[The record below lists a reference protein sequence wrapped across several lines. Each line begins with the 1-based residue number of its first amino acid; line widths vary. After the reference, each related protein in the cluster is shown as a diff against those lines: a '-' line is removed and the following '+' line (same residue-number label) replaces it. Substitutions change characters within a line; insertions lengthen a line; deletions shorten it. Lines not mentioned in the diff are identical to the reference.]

1 MVPRLLCLTGVE
13 SPLDCARM
21 KAKLQRRFER
31 IAPIFLIALT
41 TQFFA
46 LIAPGYAGVSPIKIE
61 NAFTRPTL
69 GGASVAVGY
78 VTVTNTGTTDDW
90 LESVTSDISKTSE
103 IHETKMEN
111 GMMEMRELPKGLAVP
126 AGATIAF
133 KPGAYHIMFV
143 GIKHAVKPGDTIHV
157 TLTFEKA
164 GKIAVDFPAA
174 DNPGAMAPS
183 GGMSGMKMQ

>member
-1 MVPRLLCLTGVE
+1 MR
-13 SPLDCARM
+13 AN
-21 KAKLQRRFER
+21 LQRQF
-31 IAPIFLIALT
+31 IWMAPIFLMALAMQFLAPIAT
-41 TQFFA
+41 SFA
-46 LIAPGYAGVSPIKIE
+46 MAGPIKVE

-78 VTVTNTGTTDDW
+78 MILINTGKTDDW
-90 LESVTSDISKTSE
+90 LESVTSDISATSE

-126 AGATIAF
+126 AGATVSF

-143 GIKHAVKPGDTIHV
+143 GIKHAVKPGDTIHA

-183 GGMSGMKMQ
+183 GGMGGMKMH

>member
-1 MVPRLLCLTGVE
+1 
-13 SPLDCARM
+13 M
-21 KAKLQRRFER
+21 KAELQRRFQW
-31 IAPIFLIALT
+31 IAPIFLIALA

-46 LIAPGYAGVSPIKIE
+46 PIGTGFAMGGPIKVE

-78 VTVTNTGTTDDW
+78 MILTNTGKTDDW
-90 LESVTSDISKTSE
+90 LESVTSDISATSE

-111 GMMEMRELPKGLAVP
+111 GMMEMRELPKGLALLS
-126 AGATIAF
+126 GATVAF

-143 GIKHAVKPGDTIHV
+143 GIKHAVKPGDTIRV

-164 GKIAVDFPAA
+164 GKIEVDFPAA
-174 DNPGAMAPS
+174 DNPGA
-183 GGMSGMKMQ
+183 

>member
-1 MVPRLLCLTGVE
+1 
-13 SPLDCARM
+13 M
-21 KAKLQRRFER
+21 KAKLQRRFEW
-31 IAPIFLIALT
+31 IAPIFLIALAM
-41 TQFFA
+41 QFFA
-46 LIAPGYAGVSPIKIE
+46 PIAVGFAMGGPIKIE

-78 VTVTNTGTTDDW
+78 MTLTNTGKTDDW
-90 LESVTSDISKTSE
+90 LESVTSDISATSE

-111 GMMEMRELPKGLAVP
+111 GMMEMRESPKGLALP

-143 GIKHAVKPGDTIHV
+143 GIKHAVKPGDTIHA

-174 DNPGAMAPS
+174 DNSGAMAPS
-183 GGMSGMKMQ
+183 SDMNGMKMQ

>member
-1 MVPRLLCLTGVE
+1 
-13 SPLDCARM
+13 M
-21 KAKLQRRFER
+21 KAKLQRPSKCM
-31 IAPIFLIALT
+31 APIFLIALA

-46 LIAPGYAGVSPIKIE
+46 LIASGYAGVSPIKVE

-78 VTVTNTGTTDDW
+78 VTLTNTGKTDDW
-90 LESVTSDISKTSE
+90 LESVTSDISKASE

-111 GMMEMRELPKGLAVP
+111 GMMEMRELPKGLAIP
-126 AGATIAF
+126 AGATVAF

-143 GIKHAVKPGDTIHV
+143 GIKHAVKPGDTIHA

>member
-1 MVPRLLCLTGVE
+1 VRANV
-13 SPLDCARM
+13 
-21 KAKLQRRFER
+21 QRQF
-31 IAPIFLIALT
+31 ILMAPIFLIALMA
-41 TQFFA
+41 QFFA
-46 LIAPGYAGVSPIKIE
+46 PITAGHAGASPIKVE

-78 VTVTNTGTTDDW
+78 MILTNTGKTDDW
-90 LESVTSDISKTSE
+90 LESVTSDISATSE
-103 IHETKMEN
+103 IHEAKMES
-111 GMMEMRELPKGLAVP
+111 GVMEMRELPKGLAVP
-126 AGATIAF
+126 AGATVPF

-143 GIKHAVKPGDTIHV
+143 GIKHAVKPGDTIRA

-183 GGMSGMKMQ
+183 GGMGGMKIQ

>member
-1 MVPRLLCLTGVE
+1 MR
-13 SPLDCARM
+13 AN
-21 KAKLQRRFER
+21 LQQRFER
-31 IAPIFLIALT
+31 IAPIFLIALSI
-41 TQFFA
+41 FA
-46 LIAPGYAGVSPIKIE
+46 PIASGSAMASPIKIE
-61 NAFTRPTL
+61 GAFTRPTL

-78 VTVTNTGTTDDW
+78 MTLTNTGQVDDR
-90 LESVTSDISKTSE
+90 LENVTSDISATSE

-111 GMMEMRELPKGLAVP
+111 GMMEMRELPKGLAIP
-126 AGATIAF
+126 AGATVAF

-143 GIKHAVKPGDTIHV
+143 GIKHAVKPGDTIHA

-183 GGMSGMKMQ
+183 GAMGGGMKMQ

>member
-1 MVPRLLCLTGVE
+1 MR
-13 SPLDCARM
+13 AN
-21 KAKLQRRFER
+21 LQRQF
-31 IAPIFLIALT
+31 IWMASVFLITLAIQFLAPIT
-41 TQFFA
+41 T
-46 LIAPGYAGVSPIKIE
+46 GHAGASPIKVE

-78 VTVTNTGTTDDW
+78 MTLTNAGKTDDW
-90 LESVTSDISKTSE
+90 LESVTSDISATSE

-111 GMMEMRELPKGLAVP
+111 GMMEMRELPKGLVVP
-126 AGATIAF
+126 AGATVAF

-143 GIKHAVKPGDTIHV
+143 RIKHAVKPGDTIHA

-174 DNPGAMAPS
+174 DNPGAMTPS
-183 GGMSGMKMQ
+183 GAMGGMKMQ